1 MAAKDGVS
9 FWDDKNGSGF
19 IIVVMVVNIINV
31 LGTTEGY
38 TLNDEF
44 YDVWIVSESKC
55 KERGEGEEIE

>member
-1 MAAKDGVS
+1 MAEKDGVS

-31 LGTTEGY
+31 LGTTEWY